1 MHPNGGCGNVDVDHI
16 FVPSFFGYI
25 HAIAII
31 IALVNVTPT
40 QHNKL
45 GLVLTCDQSSLSV
58 TLSFASWMVRVCYH
72 VFVLAWLPSLMVIHK
87 CSDVQLF
94 HGDCMK
100 WDQKE
105 EHP

>member
-1 MHPNGGCGNVDVDHI
+1 VHPNGGCGNVDVDHI

-45 GLVLTCDQSSLSV
+45 GLVLTLWSKLTKCYTFICIMNGKSMLPC
-58 TLSFASWMVRVCYH
+58 VCIGLITFLDGYTQ
-72 VFVLAWLPSLMVIHK
+72 M
-87 CSDVQLF
+87 
-94 HGDCMK
+94 
-100 WDQKE
+100 
-105 EHP
+105 